1 MVWYLSYSSWY
12 PLSVSSLSFRVYS
25 IPFSLRN
32 QEKLC
37 KIQSL
42 ETYEGA
48 VERSSKNRFTIDR
61 YDWHTIVRIPH
72 HPLYKVGGGRLSFQN
87 FCKEVGIGFSLQK
100 RRSWKNWGMGCSEKG
115 GYHWFHTNLSNV
127 TFLCVS
133 FAHLHNFYQ
142 YSLCFTGKT

>member
-42 ETYEGA
+42 ETNEGA
-48 VERSSKNRFTIDR
+48 AERSSKNRFTIDR
-61 YDWHTIVRIPH
+61 YNWHTIVRIPH
-72 HPLYKVGGGRLSFQN
+72 HPLYKVGGGGVEFSKFLQRGGDWIFPTK
-87 FCKEVGIGFSLQK
+87 KEKLKKLGE
-100 RRSWKNWGMGCSEKG
+100 GCSEKG
-115 GYHWFHTNLSNV
+115 GYHWFHSNLSNV
-127 TFLCVS
+127 IFLCVY